1 MLNSWLLKSL
11 FRRLCEFLHKIL
23 LNKLIFFDEGVT
35 PFAVSTKSSTVK
47 RCLLSSTAWIIWMVT
62 FYSIYPQFLF
72 SLQKLVTKVKNWPI
86 LWRIWSQSS
95 ISILLQI
102 FDFFVMKP
110 TSEFRSWRG
119 QFDSPCFGTT
129 SYELWNWILSNLYV
143 LLTNFW
149 NAIRC
154 INLF

>member
-62 FYSIYPQFLF
+62 FIQFTLN
-72 SLQKLVTKVKNWPI
+72 SSSVCRNWLQKSKTGQFFEEFEAKVASAFCFKFSTF
-86 LWRIWSQSS
+86 LSWSQLRSSEAGEGSS
-95 ISILLQI
+95 IPLALARRA
-102 FDFFVMKP
+102 MN
-110 TSEFRSWRG
+110 SEMEF
-119 QFDSPCFGTT
+119 
-129 SYELWNWILSNLYV
+129 
-143 LLTNFW
+143 
-149 NAIRC
+149 
-154 INLF
+154 